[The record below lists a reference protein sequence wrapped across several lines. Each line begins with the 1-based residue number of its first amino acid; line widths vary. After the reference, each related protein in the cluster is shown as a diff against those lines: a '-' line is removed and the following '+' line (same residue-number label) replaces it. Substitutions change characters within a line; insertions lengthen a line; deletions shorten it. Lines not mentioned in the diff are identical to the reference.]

1 MKWFYVS
8 IFISLHQEIL
18 SEYTHWHYM
27 KSKPKIPTKFDD
39 KMTFLR
45 LHLQQK
51 CMKYYD
57 PSRPE
62 FKLLSKQNKLIQDK
76 IQVWT
81 FDTHPALKILV
92 PKADIKINKCFES
105 ILEEMENESLILSE
119 DSSKEIMETKFNLPF
134 VVHKIKFLWPVLTVL
149 SWNMFTFLT
158 I

>member
-1 MKWFYVS
+1 MRWFYVS

-18 SEYTHWHYM
+18 SEYFHWHYM
-27 KSKPKIPTKFDD
+27 KSKPKIPTNFED

-57 PSRPE
+57 PARPE
-62 FKLLSKQNKLIQDK
+62 FKLLSKQNKLSQDK

-81 FDTHPALKILV
+81 FDTHPALKLLV

-105 ILEEMENESLILSE
+105 ILEEIGPIA
-119 DSSKEIMETKFNLPF
+119 KPPKC
-134 VVHKIKFLWPVLTVL
+134 K
-149 SWNMFTFLT
+149 
-158 I
+158 